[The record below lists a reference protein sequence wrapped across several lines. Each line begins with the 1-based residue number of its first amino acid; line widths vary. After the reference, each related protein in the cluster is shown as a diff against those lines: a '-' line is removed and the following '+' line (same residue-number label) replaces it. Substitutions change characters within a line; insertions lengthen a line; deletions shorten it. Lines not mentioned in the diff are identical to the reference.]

1 MKNRFEKTRK
11 HVLQNSLRGLGAFG
25 LATLLFGCDLTVL
38 QDPKAFTIDKAQD
51 ANGAYQSAVGAVK
64 NVFDGHQKMAWAAG
78 MVGNE
83 EIQSVL
89 DNAITQYGLRIE
101 RENTIAKDNTFNRSI
116 VSVTYQGLG
125 LADNARQAIAKNTF
139 SAKGKALLLA
149 NIGLAEGIAYGNMA
163 KFYAQTIEYGT
174 GTALAPDAAK
184 AKAIAALQ
192 EAITQYK
199 AAAGIAEA
207 ATERLTGLYVDPI
220 IGQKFCNS
228 FIAMLHFDTGAKAQ
242 AASFLDQGYVAAD
255 AGKEIGIVNIN
266 SLTGVGIYPEWR
278 SGVEFQLN
286 GYSQKFIDA
295 RIAADTLRRVPARW
309 FVAAKNIDIPTNR
322 LVMNYFYPQSPLTAT
337 TPVGGAT
344 LAAFPIVSWQEV
356 ALMQADAV
364 VNKLKATDVIESVLV
379 SWKIPAA
386 RAKILAADPAITL
399 DRVARYEYTGRGR
412 RWAAV
417 GTYPKW
423 EVANE
428 FSFK

>member
-1 MKNRFEKTRK
+1 MKNIHKNMTR
-11 HVLQNSLRGLGAFG
+11 HVPKIVGV
-25 LATLLFGCDLTVL
+25 LALAVMLASCDLTVL
-38 QDPKAFTIDKAQD
+38 QDPKAFTVDKAQD

-83 EIQSVL
+83 EVQSVL
-89 DNAITQYGLRIE
+89 DNALTQYGLRIE
-101 RENTIAKDNTFNRSI
+101 RENTVAKDNTFNRSI
-116 VSVTYQGLG
+116 VSVTYQGLA

-149 NIGLAEGIAYGNMA
+149 NVALSEGIAYGDMA

-174 GTALAPDAAK
+174 GAALAPDAAK

-199 AAAGIAEA
+199 AAAGITEA
-207 ATERLTGLYVDPI
+207 ATERLTGLYVDPV

-242 AASFLDQGYVAAD
+242 ATPFLDLGYVADD

-278 SGVEFQLN
+278 SSVEFQLN
-286 GYSQKFIDA
+286 GYSQKFIDN
-295 RIAADTLRRVPARW
+295 RLTADTLRRAPARW
-309 FVAAKNIDIPTNR
+309 FVVAKNIDLPTNR
-322 LVMNYFYPQSPLTAT
+322 VVMNYFYPQSPLTAT

-344 LAAFPIVSWQEV
+344 LAVFPIVSWQEV
-356 ALMQADAV
+356 ALMQADAAI
-364 VNKLKATDVIESVLV
+364 NKLKADDVKVAVLT
-379 SWKIPAA
+379 SWRIPAA
-386 RAKILAADPAITL
+386 RAATLAADPAVTL
-399 DRVARYEYTGRGR
+399 ERVARYEYVGRGR

-417 GTYPKW
+417 GTYAKW